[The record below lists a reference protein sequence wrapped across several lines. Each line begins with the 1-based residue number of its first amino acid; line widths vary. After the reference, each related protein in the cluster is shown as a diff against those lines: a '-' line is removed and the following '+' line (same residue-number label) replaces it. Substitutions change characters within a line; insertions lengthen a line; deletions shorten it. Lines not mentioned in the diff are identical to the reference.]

1 MFSPSLHCCWTS
13 TVQLGDWMGCNLSH
27 CILSDR
33 AFENKGIGFF
43 LSSLI
48 LSSVYAADLRLW
60 RKFLNYE
67 YFPLELHIL
76 KSYLYLWCLVAAET
90 TANSPC
96 THSLCKPQKK
106 QWIFWVTPGLAAL
119 KICSLDWLQCK
130 KRKKRKEKKRKI
142 MEKNESN
149 YLALAISTGKIN
161 CCWFRTIT
169 DFSPQMWY
177 KVVWPK
183 VSIPADSFALVQ
195 LGMERKWFSIAMNA
209 WKQQWKAKSELF
221 VFWPAVSKLAVP
233 TSLFL

>member
-1 MFSPSLHCCWTS
+1 MFSLFLHCYWTS

-48 LSSVYAADLRLW
+48 PSSVYAADLRLW

-96 THSLCKPQKK
+96 THCLCKPQRK
-106 QWIFWVTPGLAAL
+106 QWIFWVTPDLAAL
-119 KICSLDWLQCK
+119 KICFLDWLQCK
-130 KRKKRKEKKRKI
+130 KKKKKQRKKWKKMKVIIWLWLLLLERLI
-142 MEKNESN
+142 
-149 YLALAISTGKIN
+149 AA
-161 CCWFRTIT
+161 RTIAN
-169 DFSPQMWY
+169 FSSQMWY

-183 VSIPADSFALVQ
+183 VNIPADSFALVK
-195 LGMERKWFSIAMNA
+195 LGMERKWFSIAFNA

-221 VFWPAVSKLAVP
+221 VLWPTVSKLAAL